1 VTSTAERSRSPQ
13 TRLQLFGGKGG
24 VGKTTCAAAWAITAA
39 RSGLHTLLISVDP
52 AHSLGDVLGV
62 RLGPAPRLVPATRG
76 RLSGVEIRASSIV
89 RRWLTERRDLLEAI
103 ALRGTWLDR
112 DDVSGLL
119 ELTLPGI
126 DELAALLEIARFSRS
141 GRYEL
146 LVVDTAPTGHT
157 LRMLDTPDALGG
169 LAGVFDAMQS
179 RHRVLVTALRGR
191 WDGDAADTLIDDLDR
206 DSRELAAM
214 LRDSARMRAFW
225 VTLPEPMAIEETQD
239 ALRALT
245 SRSIP
250 IEAVVVN
257 RLTPRPASACR
268 WCDARRDFEARART
282 SRRDGAGNEPCRPAD
297 HSGLRP
303 RACRSRASGRHRARS
318 QSRSREPA
326 APPRSS
332 AGPGCTGGTPFTL
345 AGSRTGQERG
355 QTSSHAFT

>member
-13 TRLQLFGGKGG
+13 TQLQLFGGKGG

-157 LRMLDTPDALGG
+157 LRLLGHPGRARRRGWRVRRDAVEAPRAGDGTARPLGRRRRRHTHRRSG
-169 LAGVFDAMQS
+169 SRQPGARGDAEGS
-179 RHRVLVTALRGR
+179 RADARVL
-191 WDGDAADTLIDDLDR
+191 GDAAGTHGDR
-206 DSRELAAM
+206 RNAG
-214 LRDSARMRAFW
+214 
-225 VTLPEPMAIEETQD
+225 
-239 ALRALT
+239 
-245 SRSIP
+245 
-250 IEAVVVN
+250 
-257 RLTPRPASACR
+257 RPAC
-268 WCDARRDFEARART
+268 
-282 SRRDGAGNEPCRPAD
+282 AD
-297 HSGLRP
+297 ISVD
-303 RACRSRASGRHRARS
+303 SN
-318 QSRSREPA
+318 
-326 APPRSS
+326 
-332 AGPGCTGGTPFTL
+332 
-345 AGSRTGQERG
+345 
-355 QTSSHAFT
+355 